1 MPPVPAPPGLAELG
15 MRKARP
21 CRVCE
26 HGELKKIDDGLRAG
40 LSPRF
45 MARRYSGLDRV
56 KLARH
61 RDECLKAPLP
71 SAFGGDAA

>member
-1 MPPVPAPPGLAELG
+1 MML
-15 MRKARP
+15 RKARP

-26 HGELKKIDDGLRAG
+26 HGERAKIDEGLQAG
-40 LSPRF
+40 LAPRF

-61 RDECLKAPLP
+61 RDRCLKAEPRE
-71 SAFGGDAA
+71 DAA